1 MTDSEEAERTW
12 SRESFCILEGS
23 GPDSLFIE
31 LKMKSNKD
39 FLGEKWISLF
49 HGSYKSP

>member
-31 LKMKSNKD
+31 LKIIFSIFK
-39 FLGEKWISLF
+39 ISW
-49 HGSYKSP
+49 

>member
-31 LKMKSNKD
+31 LKINKLIAK
-39 FLGEKWISLF
+39 FLSVRQV
-49 HGSYKSP
+49 YK